1 MEYQN
6 QYNLRNQELKKSPLN
21 SNRYIITSTNFS
33 TKFSSTEENNNNNFN
48 LKNLNNREFQLSDNL
63 IKNID
68 KNSRNNINEIYDNS
82 DSIGNPTENYINY
95 LKAKFE
101 IQKQI
106 LMDEFNE
113 YKRQNEN
120 EKNKMNVKL
129 KYLENRIK
137 EIQDKNNLDNQII
150 IGQYND
156 NVQKLTEDKDEKIK
170 MLTNK
175 NNELNQMNNQLL
187 IQLNSNLDL
196 LNNANIN
203 LGIKVKNLEYEN
215 NRLKK
220 EKANL
225 KGYYSQKLENHKKNL
240 EDDKNKLIN
249 DYENQLKS
257 INDNYE
263 NSKQSLNKLIDER
276 NNDIKRLTDN
286 SKSDIERLSNLNT
299 NYKNEIDKLNKEKIN
314 LLKQNEEFK
323 ITIEHLNND
332 LNKKTN
338 ESNLLLREKTIT
350 DEKVNKLQRQ
360 NTNLI
365 DNNEKLNRM
374 SYGRFKKAKK
384 ILNK

>member
-286 SKSDIERLSNLNT
+286 SKSDIERLSNLNS
-299 NYKNEIDKLNKEKIN
+299 NYKNEIDKLNEEKIN

>member
-21 SNRYIITSTNFS
+21 SNRYTITSTNFS

-113 YKRQNEN
+113 YKSQNEN
-120 EKNKMNVKL
+120 EKKKMNDKV

-175 NNELNQMNNQLL
+175 NNELNQRNNQLL
-187 IQLNSNLDL
+187 SQLNTNLDL

-286 SKSDIERLSNLNT
+286 SKSDIERLSNLNS
-299 NYKNEIDKLNKEKIN
+299 NYKNEIDKLNEEKIN

>member
-240 EDDKNKLIN
+240 NDDKNKLIN

-323 ITIEHLNND
+323 IKIEYLNND

-374 SYGRFKKAKK
+374 SYGRFKKEKK